1 MWTIELARRD
11 RGAFGGGGGGGATAT
26 AVNVRPLERPE
37 GIVPRKNFGI

>member
-11 RGAFGGGGGGGATAT
+11 RGAFGGIGGASAT
-26 AVNVRPLERPE
+26 AVNVRPLETPE